1 MAAHAIRFEA
11 PRAHPRQA
19 LFPSRLGHAKYAHGG
34 RVGVAGRVPWLRAR
48 CAKAMPLPAAGRAV
62 ETEPE
67 FPSAA
72 PPSLEYVQ
80 LCFTDIF
87 CFKETNMFERAL
99 VHNVSTNSKI

>member
-34 RVGVAGRVPWLRAR
+34 RGGGCGTRSVAPCPVREGH
-48 CAKAMPLPAAGRAV
+48 PAAGRAV

-72 PPSLEYVQ
+72 PAPAPPRPGSQ
-80 LCFTDIF
+80 LGI
-87 CFKETNMFERAL
+87 RAIML
-99 VHNVSTNSKI
+99 H